1 MIHNL
6 MNIHNIKSIYQLM
19 KINNIDPV
27 IICSILLI
35 CEYRLRNIKVEI
47 LPEDSPVSNKNG

>member
-6 MNIHNIKSIYQLM
+6 MNIHNIEIN
-19 KINNIDPV
+19 IPINEDNNIEPV